1 MIAPRNILVATDF
14 GEAAETA
21 LAYGRALAHTFG
33 ASLHLLHVKENTF
46 FRPIAGDPHPS
57 YEAALRNVNQR
68 LTDDDNR
75 LLRAEAVVEISDDPA
90 DAIVQ
95 YARTADID
103 LIVTGTHGRTGVEH
117 ALIGS
122 VAERVVRTTPCPVL
136 TVRHPER
143 EFVLPDDHR
152 TAEDRRKNPQDW
164 PPASSASEVVMP

>member
-21 LAYGRALAHTFG
+21 LAYGRALARTFG

-46 FRPIAGDPHPS
+46 LRPIAGDPHAL

-68 LTDDDNR
+68 LTDEDYHV
-75 LLRAEAVVEISDDPA
+75 LRVRGVVEISDDPA
-90 DAIVQ
+90 DAIAQ

-103 LIVTGTHGRTGVEH
+103 LIVTGTHGRTGMEH

-122 VAERVVRTTPCPVL
+122 VAERVVRTAPCPVL

-143 EFVLPDDHR
+143 EFVVPDGPVTTR
-152 TAEDRRKNPQDW
+152 ALQELEQ
-164 PPASSASEVVMP
+164 PASRGVSD